1 MSWFKQVGL
10 WFGNRQVGEPNEPLM
25 RTLFQT
31 ACSSKIVKNSLRI
44 ALVVGSIL
52 NLVNQGGS
60 ILSGTGISWIHVG
73 LNYFVP
79 YCVASYSA
87 SKNELTQRGSQ

>member
-1 MSWFKQVGL
+1 MQKLVQV
-10 WFGNRQVGEPNEPLM
+10 
-25 RTLFQT
+25 
-31 ACSSKIVKNSLRI
+31 ACSGKIVKNSLRI

-52 NLVNQGGS
+52 NLVNQGDA
-60 ILSGTGISWIHVG
+60 LLTGADISWIHVA

-87 SKNELTQRGSQ
+87 ARNEMTPRGKQ

>member
-1 MSWFKQVGL
+1 
-10 WFGNRQVGEPNEPLM
+10 M
-25 RTLFQT
+25 RTLFQA

-52 NLVNQGGS
+52 NLVNQGS
-60 ILSGTGISWIHVG
+60 AIMAGTGISWIHVA

-87 SKNELTQRGSQ
+87 AKNELTPRGNQ

>member
-1 MSWFKQVGL
+1 MPPLIQV
-10 WFGNRQVGEPNEPLM
+10 
-25 RTLFQT
+25 T
-31 ACSSKIVKNSLRI
+31 CSVKNVKNSLRI

-52 NLVNQGGS
+52 NLINQGSVIMAGAD
-60 ILSGTGISWIHVG
+60 ISWIHVA

-87 SKNELTQRGSQ
+87 AKNELTTRGNQ